1 MTRLR
6 PALPGDAPS
15 LAVLAE
21 RSFRETFGPRN
32 SPENMDL
39 HCARVFGH
47 DIQLREIQDR
57 GLITTIAEAEGRMAG
72 FSQLRIPSAHAAI
85 AAKRPAEISRIYVLA
100 EWYGRGVAQDLMRAA
115 LAEAA
120 RDNCDCLWLGV
131 WEHNPRAMAFYRK
144 FGLEVV
150 GTHAFMLGLD
160 RQRDLIMSVMLGDT
174 GSAAAGGKRG
184 RA

>member
-6 PALPGDAPS
+6 PALPADAPS

-21 RSFRETFGPRN
+21 RTFRETFGARN

-39 HCARVFGH
+39 HCARVFGT
-47 DIQLREIQDR
+47 DIQLREITDR
-57 GLITTIAEAEGRMAG
+57 SVVTTVAEDDARMIG
-72 FSQLRIPSAHAAI
+72 FSQLRIPGAHAAV

-100 EWYGRGVAQDLMRAA
+100 EWHGRGVAHDLMRAA
-115 LAEAA
+115 LATAA
-120 RDNCDCLWLGV
+120 RHDCDCLWLGV

-160 RQRDLIMSVMLGDT
+160 RQRDLIMSVRLG
-174 GSAAAGGKRG
+174 
-184 RA
+184 

>member
-1 MTRLR
+1 MTKLR

-21 RSFRETFGPRN
+21 RTFRETFGSRN

-39 HCARVFGH
+39 HCAKVFGT
-47 DIQLREIQDR
+47 DIQLREIEDR
-57 GLITTIAEAEGRMAG
+57 ALRTTLAEADGRMVG
-72 FSQLRIPSAHAAI
+72 FSQLRIPSAQANVKARR
-85 AAKRPAEISRIYVLA
+85 AAEISRIYVLA
-100 EWYGRGVAQDLMRAA
+100 DWHGHGVAQDLMRDA
-115 LAEAA
+115 LATAT
-120 RDNCDCLWLGV
+120 RDDCDCLWLGV

-160 RQRDLIMSVMLGDT
+160 RQRDLIMSVKLG
-174 GSAAAGGKRG
+174 
-184 RA
+184 

>member
-1 MTRLR
+1 MTKLR

-21 RSFRETFGPRN
+21 RTFRETFGSRN

-39 HCARVFGH
+39 HCAKVFGT
-47 DIQLREIQDR
+47 DIQLREIEDR
-57 GLITTIAEAEGRMAG
+57 ALRTTLAEADGRMVG
-72 FSQLRIPSAHAAI
+72 FSQLRIPSAQANVEARR
-85 AAKRPAEISRIYVLA
+85 AAEISRIYVLA
-100 EWYGRGVAQDLMRAA
+100 DWHGHGVAQDLMRDA
-115 LAEAA
+115 LATAT
-120 RDNCDCLWLGV
+120 RDDCDCLWLGV

-160 RQRDLIMSVMLGDT
+160 RQRDLILSVKLG
-174 GSAAAGGKRG
+174 
-184 RA
+184 

>member
-1 MTRLR
+1 MTKLR

-21 RSFRETFGPRN
+21 RTFRETFGSRN

-39 HCARVFGH
+39 HCAKVFGT
-47 DIQLREIQDR
+47 DIQLREIEDR
-57 GLITTIAEAEGRMAG
+57 ALRTTLADADGRMVG
-72 FSQLRIPSAHAAI
+72 FSQLRIPSAQANVEARR
-85 AAKRPAEISRIYVLA
+85 AAEISRIYVLA
-100 EWYGRGVAQDLMRAA
+100 DWHGHGVAQDLMRDA
-115 LAEAA
+115 LATAT
-120 RDNCDCLWLGV
+120 RDDCDCLWLGV

-160 RQRDLIMSVMLGDT
+160 RQRDLIMSVKLG
-174 GSAAAGGKRG
+174 
-184 RA
+184 